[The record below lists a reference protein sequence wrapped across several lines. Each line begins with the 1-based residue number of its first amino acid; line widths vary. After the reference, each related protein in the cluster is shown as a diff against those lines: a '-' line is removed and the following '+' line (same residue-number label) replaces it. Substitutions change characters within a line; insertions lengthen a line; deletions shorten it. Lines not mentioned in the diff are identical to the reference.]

1 MVKNLSTVQETWV
14 LSLGQEDPLEKGM
27 VIHSSVLPSD
37 KEPACQCSRCRRWEL
52 DRWVGKISWRREWQP
67 NQFLPRES
75 NGQRSLEG
83 YSLWGCKESDMTEHV
98 CACAHTHTHAHTH
111 TCTLTLQYSCQEN
124 SMDRGAWQAMI
135 HGVAKSQTWLGDYQT
150 NKQTKSYLLSWWML
164 SIGWT

>member
-1 MVKNLSTVQETWV
+1 MQETWV

-67 NQFLPRES
+67 NQYS
-75 NGQRSLEG
+75 CLENPMDRG
-83 YSLWGCKESDMTEHV
+83 AWRATVCGVAKSRTWLSMCVHV
-98 CACAHTHTHAHTH
+98 HTHAHTH
-111 TCTLTLQYSCQEN
+111 THTHMHTDTPVLLP
-124 SMDRGAWQAMI
+124 AKF
-135 HGVAKSQTWLGDYQT
+135 HGQRSLAGYDPWCRKESDMTGGLP
-150 NKQTKSYLLSWWML
+150 NKQTKSYLFSWWML

>member
-1 MVKNLSTVQETWV
+1 MQETWV

-67 NQFLPRES
+67 NQYS
-75 NGQRSLEG
+75 CLENPMDRG
-83 YSLWGCKESDMTEHV
+83 AWRATVCGVAKSRTWLSMCVHV
-98 CACAHTHTHAHTH
+98 HTHAHTHTH

-124 SMDRGAWQAMI
+124 FMDRGAWQAMI

-150 NKQTKSYLLSWWML
+150 NKQNLISFPDGCYP
-164 SIGWT
+164 